1 MLFVTTW
8 MDLAD
13 SMLNYMSEK
22 NAILYQ
28 LMWRLQTNTQAITKS
43 KFEDIEDRLGIF
55 RGVG

>member
-8 MDLAD
+8 MDLGD

-28 LMWRLQTNTQAITKS
+28 LMWRLQTNTQAITKN
-43 KFEDIEDRLGIF
+43 KFEDIEDRLGIS